1 MSTDYSFL
9 ASETLEAV
17 QEYIKKHN
25 LNQELEPILSKHR
38 YAQVD
43 IEVVNDIANEKE
55 EAFVVRRFNNAIE
68 AKDLPLALA
77 VQKYI
82 IKSILDGRY
91 PANFIKKLS
100 IPYERPFAGMLMNN
114 LYITIMS
121 QGGEIKK
128 YTRQIEDLHK
138 LNPQNEY
145 ILYNI
150 LVLKVLD
157 YNTLVRSEVDKIQ
170 EQIQSLYYK
179 TFTKNAVDI
188 LNMSFQ
194 IKIIQ
199 LADSVRNG
207 EQFRQAAINR
217 VKKTFDSRCESPENA
232 LSIASFF
239 IDIKDYSFAKQ
250 ILDPYIFDDNY
261 DKDLAFCWVSLCSVF
276 PESLLTRQF
285 AKVME
290 RLYELDSLKLCSLFN
305 DKLLTI
311 TALENPDVKRLF
323 LEKCK
328 CNLLFE
334 SN

>member
-1 MSTDYSFL
+1 MLQQACRNGCRCTKEATKEGLISEIVTKANWEQFKVDILSTDYSFL
-9 ASETLEAV
+9 ATETLEAA
-17 QEYIKKHN
+17 QEYIKTHN
-25 LNQELEPILSKHR
+25 LNNELEPILSNHR
-38 YAQVD
+38 YAQID
-43 IEVVNDIANEKE
+43 IEVINDIADEKE

-68 AKDLPLALA
+68 SKDLPLALA

-91 PANFIKKLS
+91 PANFIEKLN
-100 IPYERPFAGMLMNN
+100 IPFERPFAGMLMNS
-114 LYITIMS
+114 LYIKIMS
-121 QGGEIKK
+121 EGGEIIN
-128 YTRQIEDLHK
+128 YTKQIEELHK

-157 YNTLVRSEVDKIQ
+157 CNTLVRSEVDKIQ

-207 EQFRQAAINR
+207 EQFKQAAISR
-217 VKKTFDSRCESPENA
+217 IKKTFDSRGESPENA

-239 IDIKDYSFAKQ
+239 IDIEDYSYAKQ
-250 ILDPYIFDDNY
+250 ILDPYIFDNNY
-261 DKDLAFCWVSLCSVF
+261 DSNWHFVGSLYV
-276 PESLLTRQF
+276 
-285 AKVME
+285 
-290 RLYELDSLKLCSLFN
+290 LFSQ
-305 DKLLTI
+305 KT
-311 TALENPDVKRLF
+311 
-323 LEKCK
+323 C
-328 CNLLFE
+328 
-334 SN
+334 